1 MTNVTITLDDEVL
14 RLARERAA
22 AECRSLSRQVAF
34 WILQDAAL
42 KNGADAEEV
51 PA

>member
-14 RLARERAA
+14 RIARERAA

-34 WILQDAAL
+34 WILQDAAQ
-42 KNGADAEEV
+42 KTSDSTEEV
-51 PA
+51 PS